1 MFVLTVD
8 QRGSRRHGDKVPRLL
23 SAVAGLVGAPGVAV
37 PFDRT
42 VGDEVQ
48 AVLDDPSLVVDVA
61 LRLVRLREW
70 SIGIGIG
77 PVDRPLPATARE
89 GSGEAFVRARDAV
102 ERAKR
107 RPGDVALA
115 VTGARSG
122 EPAERAHDAQALL
135 RLLGG
140 IVSRRSAAGW
150 EVVDRLAPGGT
161 TQREVAAALGISE
174 QAVSQR
180 VLASMWADES
190 AVRPLAARLLREA
203 DTHDGT
209 DMIEPA

>member
-23 SAVAGLVGAPGVAV
+23 SAVAGLVGAPGVVV

-70 SIGIGIG
+70 SVGIGVG
-77 PVDRPLPATARE
+77 PVDRPLPATPRE

-115 VTGARSG
+115 VTGAASG
-122 EPAERAHDAQALL
+122 EPADRAQDAQAVL

-150 EVVDRLAPGGT
+150 EVVDRVAPGGT
-161 TQREVAAALGISE
+161 TQREVATDLGISE

-203 DTHDGT
+203 DT
-209 DMIEPA
+209 P